1 MFVLQHLKK
10 LVFASFGLGVAVA
23 ASAADAPSFNRDV
36 LPILS
41 DNCFACHGP
50 DAKHAKGGLRLDLRD
65 SATKPAKSG
74 EVAVVPGK
82 PAASALV
89 KRIETKDANKL
100 MPPADSHKQLTSA
113 QKDMLKRWVAAGA
126 KYEAHWAFVPP
137 QRSKGDTLVPQPQA
151 GNLAKG
157 KIIGDK
163 SVPATH
169 PIDRL
174 VLARLAQEKL
184 KPSPEAVPHTLIR
197 RLSFDLTGLPPTPA
211 EVDAF
216 AREYSQIDN
225 RQSAISNLV
234 ARLLASPHFGER
246 MAMWWLDAARY
257 SDTDGY
263 QADSTRSNW
272 PWRDWVVSAFNA
284 NMRFDQFTREQFAGD
299 LLPNATPEQK
309 LATCFHRNHMTNGE
323 GGRDPEESRVDYV
336 IDRVNTVGTVWLGLT
351 LNCVQCHAHKYDPLP
366 HADFY
371 QLAAFFNSIDEDGK
385 AGTAAKP
392 YLSYQSPLAARA
404 VTEAQALVDERKPNE
419 ADARKAA
426 EAPFA
431 DWLAAKAKEVA
442 KGFSAWHLL
451 RASELESIE
460 GTSLAQDADG
470 SVQASGPNPNHED
483 YRVIGPVKLPRV
495 TGLKLEVLPHAAHTG
510 GGLSRGQ
517 SGEFILTD
525 IKVQVRRRGGS
536 QIRDVLVTSA
546 VADAS
551 ADSKAAR
558 EYGDIKGVLD
568 DDPRNGWTSKGLD
581 PKQPRTAVFALAEPL
596 VLDAD
601 EELIFEL
608 RHRSTLGD
616 ANIGRFRVS
625 VTDQAG
631 AAVREVGLAPME
643 EFAALVRSNQFSVI
657 SVQSEDAASPKP
669 ARPAATPLKT
679 EHWSLN
685 TSPKLRSRIF
695 EQFLA
700 DHAPYQVTKSA
711 LDRANRQL
719 SEVKSAA
726 QKLNVMVL
734 AERKE
739 PRATHILLRG
749 VWDKPGDKVER
760 GVPAAV
766 APWPA
771 KDDKTRLGLANWLSA
786 RDNPLTARVVVNN
799 LWAMLFG
806 NGLVR
811 TPEDFGLQGER
822 PTHPELLD
830 WLAVEFMESGWDVK
844 HILRVMATSAT
855 YRQSSVASA
864 ALLARDP
871 ENRLLA
877 RAPRFRLPA
886 WMLRDAA
893 LHSSGLM
900 NTALGG
906 PPVKPH
912 QPEGVWEEIFMG
924 RFKYEPSEGA
934 AQYRRSLYAF
944 WRRSIAPTFLFDSA
958 QRRVCEVRTPRTNT
972 PLQALTLLNDENFL
986 EAARALAADM
996 LRAGRKPEAQL
1007 AEIYRRILARPPNA
1021 QEAAVLQREFERA
1034 LSVYRAKPEDAAV
1047 FVSGTGVSPLRG
1059 VKGTLLSPSPEL
1071 AAYTVVASLVFN
1083 LDEAMT
1089 HE

>member
-1 MFVLQHLKK
+1 MSVRFVSTRRLL
-10 LVFASFGLGVAVA
+10 AGLCLGAGLA
-23 ASAADAPSFNRDV
+23 APAAEAPSFNRDV
-36 LPILS
+36 LPILA

-50 DAKHAKGGLRLDLRD
+50 DAKQAKGGLRLDLRD

-74 EVAVVPGK
+74 EAALVPGK

-89 KRIETKDANKL
+89 KRIETKDPDKL
-100 MPPADSHKQLTSA
+100 MPPAESHKQLTSA
-113 QKDMLKRWVAAGA
+113 QKDVLKRWVAAGA

-137 QRSKGDTLVPQPQA
+137 QRSSGDTLVPQSKFPVT
-151 GNLAKG
+151 
-157 KIIGDK
+157 GDK
-163 SVPATH
+163 SVPTTH
-169 PIDRL
+169 PIDHFIR
-174 VLARLAQEKL
+174 ARLAQEKL
-184 KPSPEAVPHTLIR
+184 PPAPEAAPHTLIR
-197 RLSFDLTGLPPTPA
+197 RLSYDLTGLPPTPA
-211 EVDAF
+211 EVEAF
-216 AREYSQIDN
+216 VRDFSLSHSPTFSPASGAGEKASKRESEQRAVN
-225 RQSAISNLV
+225 KLV
-234 ARLLASPHFGER
+234 DRLLASPHFGER

-263 QADSTRSNW
+263 QADATRSNW
-272 PWRDWVVSAFNA
+272 PWRDWVVAAFNA
-284 NMRFDQFTREQFAGD
+284 NMKFDQFTREQFAGD
-299 LLPNATPEQK
+299 LLPNATPEQQ

-351 LNCVQCHAHKYDPLP
+351 LNCVQCHAHKFDPLP

-371 QLAAFFNSIDEDGK
+371 RLAAFFNSIDEDGK
-385 AGTAAKP
+385 AGGGAKP
-392 YLSYQSPLAARA
+392 YLSYQSPHAARA
-404 VTEAQALVDERKPNE
+404 VTEAQSLV
-419 ADARKAA
+419 DARKPREA
-426 EAPFA
+426 EARKVAEGPFA
-431 DWLAAKAKEVA
+431 EWLAAQAKAVA
-442 KGFSAWHLL
+442 KGFSAWQPL
-451 RASELESIE
+451 RAAALESVE
-460 GTSLAQDADG
+460 GTRLEQGPDAI
-470 SVQASGPNPNHED
+470 VQASGPNPNHED
-483 YRVIGPVKLPRV
+483 YRVIGTVKLARV
-495 TGLKLEVLPHAAHTG
+495 TGLKLEVLPHASHTG
-510 GGLSRGQ
+510 GGLSRGK

-525 IKVQVRRRGGS
+525 IKVQVRRRGS
-536 QIRDVLVTSA
+536 AQIRDVLVSGA

-551 ADSKAAR
+551 ADQKGAR

-568 DDPRNGWTSKGLD
+568 DDPRNGWTTKGLD

-596 VLDAD
+596 VLEAD

-631 AAVREVGLAPME
+631 DAIRSVETAPLEQLAAAKLTDLS
-643 EFAALVRSNQFSVI
+643 AL
-657 SVQSEDAASPKP
+657 DG
-669 ARPAATPLKT
+669 
-679 EHWSLN
+679 
-685 TSPKLRSRIF
+685 KLRAKLF
-695 EQFLA
+695 NQFLA
-700 DHAPYQVTKSA
+700 DHAPYQVEKAA

-719 SEVKSAA
+719 SEVKAA
-726 QKLNVMVL
+726 AGKLNVMVL

-739 PRATHILLRG
+739 PRATHVLLRG
-749 VWDKPGDKVER
+749 VWDKPGEKVER

-771 KDDKTRLGLANWLSA
+771 KAEPTRLGLAEWLTA

-799 LWAMLFG
+799 LWALLFG

-844 HILRVMATSAT
+844 HMLKVMATSAT
-855 YRQSSVASA
+855 YRQSSAVSP

-886 WMLRDAA
+886 WMLRDGA
-893 LHSSGLM
+893 LHAAGLL
-900 NTALGG
+900 NPALGG
-906 PPVKPH
+906 PPVRPH

-934 AQYRRSLYAF
+934 AQHRRTLYAF
-944 WRRSIAPTFLFDSA
+944 WRRSIAPTFLFDAA

-972 PLQALTLLNDENFL
+972 PLQALTLLNDETML
-986 EAARALAADM
+986 EAARALAASV
-996 LRAGRKPEAQL
+996 LSRAMKPEDGV
-1007 AEIYRRILARPPNA
+1007 AEICHRVLARPPSA
-1021 QEAAVLQREFERA
+1021 KEAAVLRREFDRA
-1034 LSVYRAKPEDAAV
+1034 LMLYRAKPAEAAALV
-1047 FVSGTGVSPLRG
+1047 A
-1059 VKGTLLSPSPEL
+1059 GTLLSPTTHSSLPEQ

-1083 LDEAMT
+1083 LDEAIT